1 MSQAKARLIAFY
13 LPQFHPIPENDEWW
27 GKGFTEWTNVAKAK
41 PLFPGHY
48 QPHTPA
54 DLGFYDLRVPET
66 RQAQADLARK
76 AGIEGFCYWHYWFAG
91 KRLLE
96 RPFNEVLSSGQ
107 PDFPFCLGWANQ
119 SWSGIWHGSPKKI
132 LIQQTYP
139 GAEDHERHFY
149 ANLPAFQDPRY
160 VRVDGKPLF
169 LVHSPEELP
178 ETEAF
183 IEQWQQLAQK
193 NGLPG
198 IHFVANLFHG
208 RPECD
213 PEKLGYDAVTVCNP
227 SRIRWGSKYEV
238 ALARLNKASN
248 NGTKLA
254 GLGTKFLAMA
264 DAYRRKFLG
273 KYHRLRGYPTYVFEY
288 ADAMLFFQENDLA
301 FKTVYPS
308 IIPNWDN
315 SPRSSGRA
323 TILTNSTP
331 ELFRRHLKDALRQ
344 AAGLPADRRIVF
356 VKSWNEWAEGNYLEP
371 DLKFGHQYLDVVRE
385 EALGG
390 SVQSDPRAI

>member
-1 MSQAKARLIAFY
+1 MNQTSARLIAFY

-27 GKGFTEWTNVAKAK
+27 GNGFTEWTNVAKAR

-48 QPHTPA
+48 QPHVPA

-96 RPFNEVLSSGQ
+96 RPFNEVLSSGE

-139 GAEDHERHFY
+139 GPEDHERHFY
-149 ANLPAFQDPRY
+149 ANLPAFQDARY
-160 VRVDGKPLF
+160 IRVEGKPLF
-169 LVHSPEELP
+169 LIHSPEELLNP
-178 ETEAF
+178 EAF
-183 IEQWQQLAQK
+183 FEQWRNLALK
-193 NGLPG
+193 NGLLG

-208 RPECD
+208 HQDYNPEQ
-213 PEKLGYDAVTVCNP
+213 LGFDAVTICNP
-227 SRIRWGSKYEV
+227 SRIRWGSKFEI
-238 ALARLNKASN
+238 ALARLNMFSN
-248 NGTKLA
+248 NGGKPSGWPSKILA
-254 GLGTKFLAMA
+254 AAGACKRKALSK
-264 DAYRRKFLG
+264 YRQ
-273 KYHRLRGYPTYVFEY
+273 LRGYPTYVYDY
-288 ADAMLFFQENDLA
+288 ADAMLFFQETDLP

-308 IIPNWDN
+308 VIPNWDN
-315 SPRSSGRA
+315 SPRSGGRA

-331 ELFRRHLKDALRQ
+331 ELFRRHLRDALRQ
-344 AAGLPADRRIVF
+344 AADLPAGRRIVF

-371 DLKFGHQYLDVVRE
+371 DLKFGHRYLDVVRE
-385 EALGG
+385 EVLTG
-390 SVQSDPRAI
+390 SRLVTKV